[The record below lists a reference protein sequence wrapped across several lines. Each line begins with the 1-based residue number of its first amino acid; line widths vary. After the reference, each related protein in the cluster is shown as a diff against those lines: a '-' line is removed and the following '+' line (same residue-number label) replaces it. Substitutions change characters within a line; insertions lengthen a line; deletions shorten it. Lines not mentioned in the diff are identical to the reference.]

1 MAPMNPTKETGREGG
16 WGVDK
21 AVDCRIQIHHL
32 APRIADSCAPASP
45 GVGKA
50 LESAGES
57 IRARRGDRGTMQN
70 TLHRIAHAFTVLK
83 IVSDHARSKS

>member
-1 MAPMNPTKETGREGG
+1 MAPMNPIKETGREGG

-50 LESAGES
+50 LESTGES
-57 IRARRGDRGTMQN
+57 TRARRGDREVQCGA
-70 TLHRIAHAFTVLK
+70 RYIASLTPLQC
-83 IVSDHARSKS
+83 